1 MMYCQT
7 SVELHS
13 GMFGRWIG
21 VPSEGM
27 ARRRSGILAGQP
39 DWATRAA
46 RSGHSANE
54 RFCGFCDAAVCE
66 EAQVRCPGS
75 KLAARTLVQ
84 PRIQQHDSTE
94 YGDDQA
100 PGTGAVQYGVPAT
113 LRCSRARSVGWSGLG
128 CGLQFCDHGRKVRPC
143 LLGFGVVGAE
153 AVLERTNGVFELRSG
168 GG

>member
-1 MMYCQT
+1 M
-7 SVELHS
+7 
-13 GMFGRWIG
+13 
-21 VPSEGM
+21 
-27 ARRRSGILAGQP
+27 
-39 DWATRAA
+39 
-46 RSGHSANE
+46 
-54 RFCGFCDAAVCE
+54 
-66 EAQVRCPGS
+66 RCPGS